1 MKKLSELYVAV
12 KGILGRNSPEEISK
26 QRAADFQEISE
37 KFLTELPNRYKG
49 PAKATIDN
57 VNEVYIPLHRPGVLT
72 LETNLRN
79 PSGLYIVV
87 PIDFIQ
93 NAWNSATKLTRAVD
107 ALGFNLV
114 STVARGDEYS
124 LLMGVNP
131 RNFSITE
138 TGQYAGPRQ
147 KIYQIAWGPKMPTD
161 VVIVRA
167 EHKWLSKP
175 GAPSAP
181 QSQPESQP
189 VVEMQSTLQ

>member
-12 KGILGRNSPEEISK
+12 KGILGRNSPEEIAK

-37 KFLTELPNRYKG
+37 KFLTEMPNRYRG

-79 PSGLYIVV
+79 PNGPYVVV

-147 KIYQIAWGPKMPTD
+147 KIYQIAWGPKIPMD

-167 EHKWLSKP
+167 EHEWLSNP
-175 GAPSAP
+175 IAQPEA
-181 QSQPESQP
+181 QSQPEPAVTQM
-189 VVEMQSTLQ
+189 EATL

>member
-107 ALGFNLV
+107 
-114 STVARGDEYS
+114 S
-124 LLMGVNP
+124 L
-131 RNFSITE
+131 
-138 TGQYAGPRQ
+138 
-147 KIYQIAWGPKMPTD
+147 
-161 VVIVRA
+161 
-167 EHKWLSKP
+167 
-175 GAPSAP
+175 
-181 QSQPESQP
+181 
-189 VVEMQSTLQ
+189 

>member
-1 MKKLSELYVAV
+1 MKKLSKAFVTV
-12 KGILGRNSPEEISK
+12 KGWFGRNTEEEISALK
-26 QRAADFQEISE
+26 HADLREISE
-37 KFLTELPNRYKG
+37 KFFEGFSRSKYKG
-49 PAKATIDN
+49 AATIDN
-57 VNEVYIPLHRPGVLT
+57 INEIYIPLHRPDVLA

-79 PSGLYIVV
+79 PNGPYIVV
-87 PIDFIQ
+87 PIDFMRS
-93 NAWNSATKLTRAVD
+93 AWISANKLTRAVD

-131 RNFSITE
+131 KNFSITE

-147 KIYQIAWGPKMPTD
+147 KIYQIAWGPKMPMN

-167 EHKWLSKP
+167 EHEWLSKQ

-181 QSQPESQP
+181 QSPPESQP
-189 VVEMQSTLQ
+189 VVEMQATLQ

>member
-1 MKKLSELYVAV
+1 MKKLSELYIAV
-12 KGILGRNSPEEISK
+12 KSILGRNSPEEIAK

-37 KFLTELPNRYKG
+37 KFLEEMLRRYRG

-57 VNEVYIPLHRPGVLT
+57 INEVYIPLHNPGVLA

-79 PSGLYIVV
+79 PNGPYVVV

-93 NAWNSATKLTRAVD
+93 NAWNSATKLTRAID

-114 STVARGDEYS
+114 STVTRGDEYS

-138 TGQYAGPRQ
+138 TGKYAGPRQ

-167 EHKWLSKP
+167 EHEWLSKP
-175 GAPSAP
+175 SEPSVP
-181 QSQPESQP
+181 QSLPEPQPAA
-189 VVEMQSTLQ
+189 EMEATLQ